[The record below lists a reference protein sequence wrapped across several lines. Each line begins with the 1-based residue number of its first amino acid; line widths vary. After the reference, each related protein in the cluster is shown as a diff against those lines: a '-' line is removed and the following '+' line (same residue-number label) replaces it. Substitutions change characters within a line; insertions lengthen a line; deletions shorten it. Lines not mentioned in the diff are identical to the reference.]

1 MLDYHLFTN
10 QGDRDNNE
18 DFIVAHILDDRACFI
33 LNDGLGGQ
41 GHGEEASSLVAEVIG
56 EKFKKDYKKEDFLE
70 TAFSA
75 AQDRLKARQK
85 EAGLSHSM
93 MTTSVVLVLDGDEA
107 RWGHIGDSRLYQ
119 FEDGVITGRTID
131 HSVPQMLALSGEIK
145 EEEIRFHE
153 DRNRI
158 LKAMGTDWEK
168 FEPVIARPIKVHKGV
183 SFLLCTDGF
192 WELIDEAGMMKYL
205 KETGSAR
212 EWVENMGAYVCER
225 ESGSSHDNTSAIGIQ
240 IK

>member
-1 MLDYHLFTN
+1 MLDYHMFTN
-10 QGDRDNNE
+10 QGDRDRNE
-18 DFIVAHILDDRACFI
+18 DFIDAYVLDDRACFI

-41 GHGEEASSLVAEVIG
+41 GHGEEASSLVAKVIG
-56 EKFKKDYKKEDFLE
+56 EKFTKEYKKEDFFV

-75 AQDRLKARQK
+75 AQDRLKERQK
-85 EAGLSHSM
+85 EAGLHHSM

-119 FEDGVITGRTID
+119 FEDGIIVGRTID
-131 HSVPQMLALSGEIK
+131 HSVPQVLALSGEIK

-158 LKAMGTDWEK
+158 LRAMGTDWEK
-168 FEPVIARPIKVHKGV
+168 FEPVISQPLKVNKGQ

-205 KETGSAR
+205 KESSSAK
-212 EWVENMGAYVCER
+212 EWVENMGAFVCTR
-225 ESGSSHDNTSAIGIQ
+225 ESGSSHDNTSAIGIL